1 MARGIPVLSSTV
13 FHEPIGDCG
22 SAASEAAAGAPG
34 NTGGSNTSEAVRRH
48 EVMTAN
54 RRLAVIGMI
63 RHSRAM
69 VFVMLSPVIGDQ
81 LYWRARYSKQLGEFV
96 PPKFS
101 LTEGSIPR
109 ALLAFALPIL
119 FGNVLQSI
127 NGSVNAI
134 WVGKYLGE
142 AALAAVGNSNVV
154 MFLLF
159 GVLFGFSM
167 ASTIMVAQCVG
178 AKNIA
183 EAKRV
188 VGTSAVFFLGLSLAM
203 SSMGFALA
211 QLLVAWLRTPPDALP
226 LALTYM
232 RIIFLALPFMGGLFF
247 LMAVLRGA
255 GDSRTPFV
263 YLFMSVALDIALNP
277 LLIFGWGPVPRL
289 GIAGSALAT
298 LIAQALSFF
307 ALVLHL
313 YRTKHFL
320 CIHRGELHLF
330 KVDWTL
336 VRLLVSKG
344 IPMGLQ
350 MFVVSSSMVALT
362 SLVNRFGSDETAAFT
377 AAMPL
382 WNYVQMPALAIGAA
396 ASSMAAQNVGAGK
409 WDRVGK
415 VATTG
420 VMFNLLIGGSLIA
433 IIYLLNRHALGLV
446 LPANGAALDI
456 SAHLNAI
463 VVWSFALFGTS
474 IVLYG
479 VVRATG
485 AVIPPLIML
494 AISLWLLRVPFAYW
508 MLDRW
513 QADAIWWSFPLS
525 SMASMLLSIAYYRF
539 GGWRKVRLG
548 LARPR

>member
-1 MARGIPVLSSTV
+1 MLPPWAMTMNYTGMPVFPQS
-13 FHEPIGDCG
+13 
-22 SAASEAAAGAPG
+22 
-34 NTGGSNTSEAVRRH
+34 
-48 EVMTAN
+48 
-54 RRLAVIGMI
+54 
-63 RHSRAM
+63 
-69 VFVMLSPVIGDQ
+69 
-81 LYWRARYSKQLGEFV
+81 GELV
-96 PPKFS
+96 SPKFS

-109 ALLAFALPIL
+109 ALLAFSLPIL

-142 AALAAVGNSNVV
+142 ASLAAVGNSNVV

-159 GVLFGFSM
+159 GVMFGFSM
-167 ASTIMVAQCVG
+167 ASTIMVAQCIG

-188 VGTSAVFFLGLSLAM
+188 VGTSAVFFLGLSLTM
-203 SSMGFALA
+203 SLIGLALA
-211 QLLVAWLRTPPDALP
+211 HLLVTWLGTPPDALP
-226 LALTYM
+226 LALAYM

-263 YLFMSVALDIALNP
+263 YLFMSVVLDIALNP

-289 GIAGSALAT
+289 GIGGSALAT

-307 ALVLHL
+307 ALVAHL

-320 CIHRGELHLF
+320 CIRRNELSLF
-330 KVDWTL
+330 KVDWML
-336 VRLLVSKG
+336 VRLLVTKG

-350 MFVVSSSMVALT
+350 MFVVSSSMVALM
-362 SLVNRFGSDETAAFT
+362 SFVNRFGSEETAAFN
-377 AAMPL
+377 AAMQL

-396 ASSMAAQNVGAGK
+396 VSSMAAQNVGAGK

-415 VATTG
+415 VAMTG
-420 VMFNLLIGGSLIA
+420 VMFNFLIGGSLIL
-433 IIYLLNRHALGLV
+433 IIYALNKHALGLF
-446 LPANGAALDI
+446 LPANGAALNI

-463 VVWSFALFGTS
+463 VMWSFALFGTS

-494 AISLWLLRVPFAYW
+494 VISLWLLRVPFAYL
-508 MLDRW
+508 MLKRW
-513 QADAIWWSFPLS
+513 QADAIWWSFPVS
-525 SMASMLLSIAYYRF
+525 SMTSMLLSIAYYRF
-539 GGWRKVRLG
+539 GGWRKDRMGVANVRAAQVPG
-548 LARPR
+548 A

>member
-1 MARGIPVLSSTV
+1 
-13 FHEPIGDCG
+13 
-22 SAASEAAAGAPG
+22 
-34 NTGGSNTSEAVRRH
+34 
-48 EVMTAN
+48 
-54 RRLAVIGMI
+54 
-63 RHSRAM
+63 
-69 VFVMLSPVIGDQ
+69 
-81 LYWRARYSKQLGEFV
+81 V
-96 PPKFS
+96 PPKHS
-101 LTEGSIPR
+101 LTEGSIAP
-109 ALLAFALPIL
+109 ALLAFSLPIL
-119 FGNVLQSI
+119 FGNVLQSV

-159 GVLFGFSM
+159 GVMFGFSM
-167 ASTIMVAQCVG
+167 ASTIMVAQCIG

-203 SSMGFALA
+203 SFVGFAVA

-255 GDSRTPFV
+255 GDSKTPFI
-263 YLFMSVALDIALNP
+263 YLVMAVVLDIVLNP
-277 LLIFGWGPVPRL
+277 LLIFGWGPFPRL
-289 GIAGSALAT
+289 GIAGSAIAT
-298 LIAQALSFF
+298 LIAQALSFS
-307 ALVLHL
+307 ALVAHL
-313 YRTKHFL
+313 YRTHHFL
-320 CIHRGELHLF
+320 CIRRRELSLF
-330 KVDWTL
+330 KVDWVL
-336 VRLLVSKG
+336 VRLLVTKG

-350 MFVVSSSMVALT
+350 MFVISSSMIALT
-362 SLVNRFGSDETAAFT
+362 SLVNRFGSQETAAFN
-377 AAMPL
+377 AAMQL

-420 VMFNLLIGGSLIA
+420 VMFNFLIGGSLIS
-433 IIYLLNRHALGLV
+433 IVYLFNRHALGLF
-446 LPANGAALDI
+446 LPANGAALNI

-463 VVWSFALFGTS
+463 VIWSFALFGTS

-485 AVIPPLIML
+485 AVVPPLIML
-494 AISLWLLRVPFAYW
+494 AISLWLIRVPFAYS

-513 QADAIWWSFPLS
+513 QGDAIWWSFPLS
-525 SMASMLLSIAYYRF
+525 STVSMIMSVSYYRF
-539 GGWRKVRLG
+539 GGWRRARLG
-548 LARPR
+548 LATARAAPVPRL

>member
-1 MARGIPVLSSTV
+1 
-13 FHEPIGDCG
+13 
-22 SAASEAAAGAPG
+22 
-34 NTGGSNTSEAVRRH
+34 
-48 EVMTAN
+48 
-54 RRLAVIGMI
+54 
-63 RHSRAM
+63 
-69 VFVMLSPVIGDQ
+69 
-81 LYWRARYSKQLGEFV
+81 V
-96 PPKFS
+96 PPKHS
-101 LTEGSIPR
+101 LTEGSIAP
-109 ALLAFALPIL
+109 ALLAFSLPIL
-119 FGNVLQSI
+119 FGNVLQSV

-134 WVGKYLGE
+134 WVGRYLGE
-142 AALAAVGNSNVV
+142 AALAGVGNSNVI

-159 GVLFGFSM
+159 GVMFGFSM

-178 AKNIA
+178 ARNIA

-203 SSMGFALA
+203 SVTGFALA
-211 QLLVAWLRTPPDALP
+211 HLLVAWLRTPADALP
-226 LALTYM
+226 FALTYM

-255 GDSRTPFV
+255 GDSKTPFI
-263 YLFMSVALDIALNP
+263 YLFMAVVLDIALNP

-289 GIAGSALAT
+289 GIAGSAIAT

-307 ALVLHL
+307 ALVAHL
-313 YRTKHFL
+313 YRTHHFL
-320 CIHRGELHLF
+320 RIGRDELRLF
-330 KVDWTL
+330 KVDWSL
-336 VRLLVSKG
+336 VRLLVTKG

-350 MFVVSSSMVALT
+350 MFVISSSMIALT
-362 SLVNRFGSDETAAFT
+362 SLVNRFGSQETAAFN
-377 AAMPL
+377 AAMQL

-420 VMFNLLIGGSLIA
+420 VMFNFLLGGSLIT
-433 IIYLLNRHALGLV
+433 LVFVFNKHALGLF
-446 LPANGAALDI
+446 LPAGGAALGL

-463 VVWSFALFGTS
+463 VIWSFALFGTS
-474 IVLYG
+474 IVLFG

-494 AISLWLLRVPFAYW
+494 VISLWFIRVPFAYS
-508 MLDRW
+508 MLGRW
-513 QADAIWWSFPLS
+513 HADAIWWSFPLS
-525 SMASMLLSIAYYRF
+525 STVSMLMSVAYYRF

-548 LARPR
+548 VATARAAPSPSL

>member
-1 MARGIPVLSSTV
+1 MS
-13 FHEPIGDCG
+13 
-22 SAASEAAAGAPG
+22 
-34 NTGGSNTSEAVRRH
+34 
-48 EVMTAN
+48 
-54 RRLAVIGMI
+54 
-63 RHSRAM
+63 
-69 VFVMLSPVIGDQ
+69 
-81 LYWRARYSKQLGEFV
+81 
-96 PPKFS
+96 PKFS

-109 ALLAFALPIL
+109 ALLSFSLPIL

-127 NGSVNAI
+127 NGSVNAV
-134 WVGKYLGE
+134 WVGKFLG
-142 AALAAVGNSNVV
+142 AASLAAVGNANVV

-159 GVLFGFSM
+159 GVMFGFSM
-167 ASTIMVAQCVG
+167 ASTIMIAQCVG
-178 AKNIA
+178 ARNIA

-188 VGTSAVFFLGLSLAM
+188 VGTSAVFFLGLSLVM
-203 SSMGFALA
+203 SLTGFALA
-211 QLLVAWLRTPPDALP
+211 QSLVVWLRTPPDALP

-232 RIIFLALPFMGGLFF
+232 RIIFLALPLMGGLFF

-255 GDSRTPFV
+255 GDSRTPFI
-263 YLFMSVALDIALNP
+263 YLSMSVVLDIALNP

-298 LIAQALSFF
+298 LIAQCLSFL
-307 ALVLHL
+307 ALVAHL

-320 CIHRGELHLF
+320 CIRGNELSLF
-330 KVDWTL
+330 KVDWRL
-336 VRLLVSKG
+336 VRILVAKG

-350 MFVVSSSMVALT
+350 MFVVSSSMIALT
-362 SLVNRFGSDETAAFT
+362 SLVNRFGSQETAAFN
-377 AAMPL
+377 AAMQL

-433 IIYLLNRHALGLV
+433 IVYALNKHALGLF
-446 LPANGAALDI
+446 LPAEGAALDI
-456 SAHLNAI
+456 STHLNAI
-463 VVWSFALFGTS
+463 VVWSFAMFGTS

-494 AISLWLLRVPFAYW
+494 VISLWLLRVPFAYW
-508 MLDRW
+508 MVDRW

-525 SMASMLLSIAYYRF
+525 SMISMLLSIAYYRF

-548 LARPR
+548 VARAAPVPSV